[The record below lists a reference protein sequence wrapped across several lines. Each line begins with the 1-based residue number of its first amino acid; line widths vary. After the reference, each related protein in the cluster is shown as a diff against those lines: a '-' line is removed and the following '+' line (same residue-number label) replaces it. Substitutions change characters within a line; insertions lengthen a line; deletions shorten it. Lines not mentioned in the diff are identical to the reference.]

1 MSKEGVG
8 PMYLLIF
15 TSPNKENEVPIS
27 PNTITIAGSHS
38 PTQENNVAQCGKSF
52 GGPQAILR

>member
-38 PTQENNVAQCGKSF
+38 PIQENNNAQ
-52 GGPQAILR
+52 